1 MKLKCA
7 FHATMTSMPLASTA
21 STTVA
26 VAHIEA
32 TERYAAHNYHPLPVV
47 LSEGDGA
54 WVIDVDGKRYLDCLA
69 GYSALNFGHSNERL
83 VAVARE
89 QLGHLTLT
97 SRAFF
102 NDKLGGFAEA
112 LTRLTGKDMILPMN
126 SGAEAVETAIKVS
139 RKWGYEVK
147 GVPDGRASI
156 VTMEGNFHG
165 RTTTIVSFSDDE
177 VATAGYAPFTT
188 GFRRAAFGDIEA
200 VAAAIDDTTVAVL
213 FEPIQG
219 EGGVV
224 MPPEGFLRDLRALC
238 TERNVLMVADEI
250 QSGLARSGRT
260 FACDHEDVVPDIYI
274 LGKALGGGLYPV
286 SAIAADRDIMDV
298 ITPGSHGSTFGGN
311 PLAAA
316 IGTEVVAMLEEG
328 TFQARAVEIGALIEA
343 GFAPLIGKGLCD
355 VRVRGAWAGI
365 DIDPTLMTGRQMSE
379 ALLERGILAKDTHGS
394 TVRFAPPLVASDDD
408 IAGLVAAVEDIL
420 TAS

>member
-1 MKLKCA
+1 M
-7 FHATMTSMPLASTA
+7 TA
-21 STTVA
+21 SDLSTSTTAEGVSERTA
-26 VAHIEA
+26 AHIDA
-32 TERYAAHNYHPLPVV
+32 TERHAAHNYHPLPVV
-47 LSEGDGA
+47 LARGEGA
-54 WVIDVDGKRYLDCLA
+54 WVVDVDGKRYLDCLA

-89 QLGHLTLT
+89 QLGTLTLT

-102 NDKLGGFAEA
+102 NDKLSGFAEA

-147 GVPDGRASI
+147 GVPAGQATI
-156 VTMEGNFHG
+156 ITMEGNFHG
-165 RTTTIVSFSDDE
+165 RTTTIVSFSDDD
-177 VATAGYAPFTT
+177 VATSGYAPFTT
-188 GFRRAAFGDIEA
+188 GFRSAKYGDIEA
-200 VAAAIDDTTVAVL
+200 IAAAIDETTVGVL

-224 MPPEGFLRDLRALC
+224 MPPEGFLTRLRELC
-238 TERNVLMVADEI
+238 TERNVLMIADEI
-250 QSGLARSGRT
+250 QSGLARSGKT
-260 FACDHEDVVPDIYI
+260 FACDHEGVVPDIYI
-274 LGKALGGGLYPV
+274 MGKALGGGIYPV
-286 SAIAADRDIMDV
+286 SAIAADRDVMDV

-328 TFQARAVEIGALIEA
+328 TFQARSAEIGEQLTA
-343 GFAPLIGKGLCD
+343 GFGPLVGQGLSD

-365 DIDPTLMTGRQMSE
+365 DIDPSLMTGRQMSE
-379 ALLERGILAKDTHGS
+379 ALMARGILAKDTHGS
-394 TVRFAPPLVASDDD
+394 TVRFAPPLVASDEDV
-408 IAGLVAAVEDIL
+408 AVLVTAVTEILAA
-420 TAS
+420 ARA

>member
-1 MKLKCA
+1 MT
-7 FHATMTSMPLASTA
+7 ATDVSTG
-21 STTVA
+21 TTPA
-26 VAHIEA
+26 QISERTAAHIEA

-47 LSEGDGA
+47 LAEGDGA
-54 WVIDVDGKRYLDCLA
+54 WVIDVDGNRYLDCLA

-89 QLGHLTLT
+89 QLGRLTLT

-102 NDKLGGFAEA
+102 NDKLSGFAEA
-112 LTRLTGKDMILPMN
+112 LCRLTGKDMILPMN

-147 GVPDGRASI
+147 GVPAGQATI
-156 VTMEGNFHG
+156 ITMEGNFHG

-177 VATAGYAPFTT
+177 VATSGYAPFTT
-188 GFRRAAFGDIEA
+188 GFRGVKYGDIEA
-200 VAAAIDDTTVAVL
+200 IASAIDETTVAVL

-260 FACDHEDVVPDIYI
+260 FACDHEDVVPDVYI
-274 LGKALGGGLYPV
+274 MGKALGGGIYPV
-286 SAIAADRDIMDV
+286 SAIAADHEVMDV

-328 TFQARAVEIGALIEA
+328 TFQARSAEIGAPARGRLRPA
-343 GFAPLIGKGLCD
+343 HRQGPLRRPRPRRVGRHRHRPDPHVGASD
-355 VRVRGAWAGI
+355 VGGADGARHPRQGH
-365 DIDPTLMTGRQMSE
+365 PRLHRPLRPAAGRQR
-379 ALLERGILAKDTHGS
+379 RGHRRPG
-394 TVRFAPPLVASDDD
+394 RR
-408 IAGLVAAVEDIL
+408 GQEIL
-420 TAS
+420 TGA